1 MHEFIKNN
9 RRLLKIYCV
18 VSRIIGWILLIVP
31 LVGITWVLLESTDNF
46 RGQNLFLLLRWPEN
60 IVNVWILGFIA
71 LGIAAFIRYLFETE
85 SRPGWTLR
93 HSERI
98 LYIGAVLVVIVAI
111 LNCISLI
118 YTMRKY
124 AGIGHI
130 YSLILGLLMP
140 IVLCAAKVLILVGLG
155 KILRRLMPVIEESK
169 SLV

>member
-1 MHEFIKNN
+1 MHEFIEKN

-18 VSRIIGWILLIVP
+18 VARIIGWILLIVP
-31 LVGITWVLLESTDNF
+31 LVGIVWVLLESTDNL
-46 RGQNLFLLLRWPEN
+46 RGQNRIWLLMWPEN
-60 IVNVWILGFIA
+60 VVNIWMLGFIA

-93 HSERI
+93 HSEWI

-111 LNCISLI
+111 LRCISLV
-118 YTMRKY
+118 YTMRKF
-124 AGIGHI
+124 AGNGNI
-130 YSLILGLLMP
+130 YSIILGLLMST
-140 IVLCAAKVLILVGLG
+140 VLCTAKVLILVGLG